1 MKLRKLQNVIDDLTD
16 AIGRWP
22 GLVDDVFAFVFDE
35 GIVRDGLF
43 SIRTCE
49 GKELK
54 VGDTIQM
61 DIGVAIFA
69 APELVQFAAAVAQ
82 GVVPEM
88 PLVGGAGRQ

>member
-1 MKLRKLQNVIDDLTD
+1 MIDDLTD
-16 AIGRWP
+16 AIDRWP
-22 GLVDDVFAFVFDE
+22 ELAGEVFAFVFD
-35 GIVRDGLF
+35 GLDVREGLF
-43 SIRTCE
+43 SIRTRE

-69 APELVQFAAAVAQ
+69 APELVQFAAAVEQ
-82 GVVPEM
+82 GVVPAM